1 MKRVLVRFVNL
12 KCVVFA
18 LSELPSRLTHHLG
31 TWRNGE
37 IFARAVYEM
46 GDTKKGVGSGKFRE
60 N

>member
-1 MKRVLVRFVNL
+1 MRFVNL